1 MAWYRRLLNIVRPE
15 KLSGDL
21 DREMAFHIGERTDDL
36 RALGLDD
43 AAAAREA
50 RRMFGNPTR
59 KKEEA
64 RDVDMLAWLDSLV
77 RDMRYAFRALA
88 ASPAFTI
95 VAVLS
100 LALGIG
106 ANTAIFSLTDALV
119 LKSLPVQR
127 PEQLLEVNMGQPDE
141 DALTNPI
148 WEQIRDNV
156 TAFSGVFAYSDAQ
169 FNLAPGGEVRMAN
182 GGWVSGDF
190 FNVLGVRPEAG
201 RLLQRAD
208 DVPGCPGVAAVSDA
222 FARREFGSALAAPGK
237 TMTLA
242 DHPVTVVG
250 VADPAFFGIQVGR
263 SVDVYAPLC
272 MQSMLI
278 RPGILDVRA
287 RWFLN
292 VIGRPREGLTPAQ
305 VHSALAIAAPAIFRA
320 TVPSNFGADGQAQ
333 YLKSTFDVAPAA
345 TGLSD
350 LRASYS
356 KALYVLMVV
365 VGVVLLI
372 ACANIANLLLA
383 RGASRAHEISIRM
396 ALGAGRWRLVRQ
408 LLTESLLLS
417 LMGAALGVLFARWA
431 SGLLVG
437 LLSTRQN
444 FVWLDL
450 TIDGRVLAFTAI
462 IAGGTAILFGLLPAW
477 RATRVDPQTAMK
489 AGGRG
494 VVGNDGRHRI
504 GKSLVVMQVALSLA
518 LVTAAGLL
526 LGSFRKLTQVDPG
539 FHPDGVLLVSAGF
552 AQTSRNTE
560 QQLIAQT
567 QLLDRLRSVPGVR
580 AASASFMTP
589 IGGEGWNELV
599 IVDGFKSTNRRDAA
613 VWFNQV
619 TDGYFH
625 TMGTPLLAGRDLAP
639 TDDPS
644 APPVAVIDETMARKF
659 FGAANAVGR
668 TFKTSLGDSASAP
681 ITVVGVVRTAKYSSL
696 KEKSPGTVYL
706 PFTQG
711 DGKRPTA
718 SYEVRVAGSPAAL
731 IPAIKT
737 AVTQASPSITLDF
750 RTLSEQV
757 SSSLSRPRLLATLSG
772 FFGALALLLATIG
785 LYGTMSYDVT
795 RRRNEIGIRIALGA
809 ARHRVLTMV
818 IGEAGRLIVLGVAA
832 GLLLALA
839 TTRFVSSFVFGL
851 TPTDPLTL
859 ALASAMLAVV
869 ALGAAMLPAW
879 RATRTDPM
887 NALREE

>member
-15 KLSGDL
+15 KLSSDL
-21 DREMAFHIGERTDDL
+21 DREMAFHIHERTDDL
-36 RALGLDD
+36 RALGLD
-43 AAAAREA
+43 AAAAAHEA

-64 RDVDMLAWLDSLV
+64 RDVDVLIWLDSLA
-77 RDMRYAFRALA
+77 RDVRYALRALA
-88 ASPAFTI
+88 ASPAFTL

-119 LKSLPVQR
+119 LKSLPVQH
-127 PEQLLEVNMGQPDE
+127 PEQLLEVNMGEGE
-141 DALTNPI
+141 DALTNPL
-148 WEQIRDNV
+148 WEQIRDHV
-156 TAFSGVFAYSDAQ
+156 AAFSGVFAYSDAQ

-182 GGWVSGDF
+182 GAWVSGDF

-201 RLLQRAD
+201 RVLQHAD
-208 DVPGCPGVAAVSDA
+208 DVPGCAGVAAVSDA
-222 FARREFGSALAAPGK
+222 FARREFGSALAAPGR
-237 TMTLA
+237 TITLA
-242 DHPVTVVG
+242 DHPIAVVG
-250 VADPAFFGIQVGR
+250 VADPAFFGVQVGR
-263 SVDVYAPLC
+263 TVDVYVPLC
-272 MQSMLI
+272 AQSLLI

-292 VIGRPREGLTPAQ
+292 VIGRPKDGLSPAQ
-305 VHSALAIAAPAIFRA
+305 VHAALATAAPAIFRA
-320 TVPSNFGADGQAQ
+320 TVPANFGSDGQAQ
-333 YLKSTFDVAPAA
+333 YLKRTFDVAPAA

-350 LRASYS
+350 LRSNYS
-356 KALYVLMVV
+356 RALYVLMVV

-417 LMGAALGVLFARWA
+417 LMGAGLGVLFARWA
-431 SGLLVG
+431 SGLLVR

-450 TIDGRVLAFTAI
+450 AIDGRVLAFTAL
-462 IAGGTAILFGLLPAW
+462 IAGGTAVLFGLLPAW
-477 RATRVDPQTAMK
+477 RATRVDPQAAMK

-494 VVGNDGRHRI
+494 VIGSDARHRI
-504 GKSLVVMQVALSLA
+504 GKSLVVVQVALSLA
-518 LVTAAGLL
+518 LVAAAGLL
-526 LGSFRKLTQVDPG
+526 VGSFRKLTQVDPG
-539 FHPDGVLLVSAGF
+539 FQQDGVLLVSAGF
-552 AQTSRNTE
+552 AQARQNGE
-560 QQLIAQT
+560 QQLIAQG
-567 QLLDRLRSVPGVR
+567 QLLDRLREAPGVR
-580 AASASFMTP
+580 AASASFVTP
-589 IGGEGWNELV
+589 ISGSGWNDLV
-599 IVDGFKSTNRRDAA
+599 IVDGFKSTGRKDAA

-625 TMGTPLLAGRDLAP
+625 TMETPLLAGRDLAP
-639 TDDPS
+639 TDGPA
-644 APPVAVIDETMARKF
+644 APLVAVIDETMAHKF

-668 TFKTSLGDSASAP
+668 TFRTSLGDSASAP
-681 ITVVGVVRTAKYSSL
+681 ITIVGVVRTAKYASL

-711 DGKRPTA
+711 DGKRPIA
-718 SYEVRVAGSPAAL
+718 SYEVRTEGSPAAL
-731 IPAIKT
+731 IPVIK
-737 AVTQASPSITLDF
+737 AAATQISPGITLDF
-750 RTLSEQV
+750 RTLSDQV

-785 LYGTMSYDVT
+785 LYGTMSYDVA

-809 ARHRVLTMV
+809 ARHRVLAMV
-818 IGEAGRLIVLGVAA
+818 IAEAGRLIVLGVAI

-839 TTRFVSSFVFGL
+839 TTRFVSAFVFGL
-851 TPTDPLTL
+851 TPTDPATLTL
-859 ALASAMLAVV
+859 ASAVLGVV
-869 ALGAAMLPAW
+869 ALAAALLPAW
-879 RATRTDPM
+879 RAARVDPM